1 MTGSTD
7 DNSLAQRKS
16 VRFDHNGQI
25 AVLCVF
31 LRAFK
36 VVESPVCRSRYAVPC
51 HKLFGES
58 LACLQHSGFFDRT
71 ESLDSPFRQKVH
83 KSARQRVVRRDK
95 YQIDAVFDT
104 EIENSLKIHRRNGRT
119 GRAFGN
125 PRVSRQAEQFV
136 KQRTFFQFKR
146 NSVLPAAASDN
157 SYVYFFHFVP
167 VNA

>member
-1 MTGSTD
+1 MSR
-7 DNSLAQRKS
+7 LAKRS
-16 VRFDHNGQI
+16 DY
-25 AVLCVF
+25 F
-31 LRAFK
+31 LHLKLLDTSK
-36 VVESPVCRSRYAVPC
+36 VWRWLEYR
-51 HKLFGES
+51 GWE
-58 LACLQHSGFFDRT
+58 T
-71 ESLDSPFRQKVH
+71 
-83 KSARQRVVRRDK
+83 
-95 YQIDAVFDT
+95 
-104 EIENSLKIHRRNGRT
+104 GRT